1 MEVQLDNHAMLP
13 CLIPDE
19 VLAILGDN
27 NEQRNEQEEEQEGD
41 EEVMAKRLQEEE
53 QDNIELSELQDALNW
68 CAAILVEKK
77 HLEKRWADKVGA

>member
-1 MEVQLDNHAMLP
+1 MDDHATLP

-27 NEQRNEQEEEQEGD
+27 NEQRDEQDEEQEKG
-41 EEVMAKRLQEEE
+41 EEVMAKRRQEEE
-53 QDNIELSELQDALNW
+53 QDDVELSDLLDALNW
-68 CAAILVEKK
+68 CASILVEKK